1 MYIKDLRELGFTGFE
16 KNSYIKFNM
25 SKSQMGSDGIR
36 WDAENYSQS
45 KSAIILK

>member
-1 MYIKDLRELGFTGFE
+1 MYIKDLRELGFAAFE
-16 KNSYIKFNM
+16 KNSYM

>member
-25 SKSQMGSDGIR
+25 SKSQMGSDGMQRTIPR
-36 WDAENYSQS
+36 A
-45 KSAIILK
+45 KVL